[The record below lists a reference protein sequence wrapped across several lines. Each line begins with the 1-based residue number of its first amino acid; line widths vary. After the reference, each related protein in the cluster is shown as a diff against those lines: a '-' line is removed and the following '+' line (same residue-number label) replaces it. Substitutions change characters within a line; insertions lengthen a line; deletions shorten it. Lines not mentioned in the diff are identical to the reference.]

1 MKRFI
6 LAFIF
11 AVFLISI
18 SSVQSVEEMNAT
30 INIKGNE
37 DVDVQLVFKFMDTT
51 KEVYFSLPY
60 DIRDLT
66 FEGGICEVEKH
77 EANFLVCRPSSPF
90 FVGQIIVKANFET
103 NGMIK
108 TKENKTTFFFDIPM
122 LHDTNKANIVV
133 KLPELMALVDSE
145 MMPLSPSG
153 ADIGSDGRRIV
164 LKWGFKDQFAGD
176 IIPLRIYYEN
186 LNPANILQFVDLKWV
201 VILLAIIAAG
211 IFLIYNKISKRS
223 GIVLSV
229 LNEAERMVVNYIQKK
244 GAKDVDQ
251 RLIVSSSGFS
261 KAKVSRILQS
271 LEARGVVSLEKRGR
285 KNKVTLKKRFLKETT
300 EQ

>member
-30 INIKGNE
+30 IDIKGNE

>member
-11 AVFLISI
+11 TVFLISI

-30 INIKGNE
+30 IDIKGNE

>member
-1 MKRFI
+1 
-6 LAFIF
+6 
-11 AVFLISI
+11 
-18 SSVQSVEEMNAT
+18 VQSVEEMNAT
-30 INIKGNE
+30 IDIKGNE

>member
-1 MKRFI
+1 
-6 LAFIF
+6 
-11 AVFLISI
+11 
-18 SSVQSVEEMNAT
+18 MNAT
-30 INIKGNE
+30 IDIKGNE